1 MTLLNKKKI
10 VKKLEDLDGWIY
22 LNNTL
27 SKDLKFSTY
36 IDSIE
41 FINKI
46 AKKAE
51 QLNHHPDMLVGWCK
65 SKISLTSHDM
75 GGVTQKCIDIAAFVD
90 SIA

>member
-41 FINKI
+41 FINKLQ
-46 AKKAE
+46 KK
-51 QLNHHPDMLVGWCK
+51 QSN
-65 SKISLTSHDM
+65 
-75 GGVTQKCIDIAAFVD
+75 
-90 SIA
+90 